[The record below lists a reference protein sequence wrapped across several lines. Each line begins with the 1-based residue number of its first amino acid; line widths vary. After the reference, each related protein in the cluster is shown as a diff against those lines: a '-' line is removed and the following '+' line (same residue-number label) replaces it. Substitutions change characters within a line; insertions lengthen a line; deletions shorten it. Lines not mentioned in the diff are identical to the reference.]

1 MTEILILFPIKKAE
15 HATVLASLR
24 TYQAQGYGDPEN
36 RPDDISSIATC
47 DGSVAALDDGAIDNL
62 CERINLD
69 SQTSAPRMI
78 AAWTAISDDDNG
90 HRVTVHGSEL
100 AAWQAIKNR
109 FCKYAHEKPLFDKH
123 IAAGTF
129 AELKDWL
136 QTQLSKG
143 GIDSYSVEKHFLQID
158 DANSPV
164 SDKPN
169 DAGVSDD
176 PNAYGVSIT
185 VDVRSSDGP
194 EGAKAEFIKDTGIS
208 NTEALTY
215 HVSNLK
221 TGEQWELE

>member
-1 MTEILILFPIKKAE
+1 MAENLILPPIKKAE

-24 TYQAQGYGDPEN
+24 TYQAQGYGNPDN

-47 DGSVAALDDGAIDNL
+47 DGYVAALDDGAIDNL

-90 HRVTVHGSEL
+90 LRVTVHGSEL
-100 AAWQAIKNR
+100 AAWQTIENR
-109 FCKYAHEKPLFDKH
+109 FCKYAHEESLFDKH
-123 IAAGTF
+123 IAASTF
-129 AELKDWL
+129 AEHNDWL

-158 DANSPV
+158 DTISPV
-164 SDKPN
+164 SNKLHN
-169 DAGVSDD
+169 AGVSDD

-194 EGAKAEFIKDTGIS
+194 EGAK
-208 NTEALTY
+208 N
-215 HVSNLK
+215 
-221 TGEQWELE
+221 